1 MQYDDRFSVLIA
13 MVWVIM
19 MFSTAIPFLYIAGI
33 LLCVSMYWTDKAL
46 LLRFYKIPPKHGS
59 DLAFKARNIIEWS
72 LLLHLFM
79 GLYMVS
85 NDAIF
90 AGEEE
95 EENEAVK
102 FFSYYAKLVAV
113 GISTTTGVGSER
125 FEQVHVVLYSGGISI
140 FCILFLIEK
149 ISGTFSRIMGKTC
162 CHCLYKES

>member
-1 MQYDDRFSVLIA
+1 
-13 MVWVIM
+13 
-19 MFSTAIPFLYIAGI
+19 
-33 LLCVSMYWTDKAL
+33 
-46 LLRFYKIPPKHGS
+46 
-59 DLAFKARNIIEWS
+59 
-72 LLLHLFM
+72 M